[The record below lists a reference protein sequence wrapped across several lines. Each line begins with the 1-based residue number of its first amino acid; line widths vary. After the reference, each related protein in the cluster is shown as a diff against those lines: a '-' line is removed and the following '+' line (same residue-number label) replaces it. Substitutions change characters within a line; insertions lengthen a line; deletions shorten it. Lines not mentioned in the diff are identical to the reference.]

1 MLPYWSCLAR
11 GFSNL
16 LLNRSSGS
24 SILYRTA
31 QIIRC
36 FCWTYMVFCVCSH
49 FQISVWKFRF
59 SELPIACLD
68 LGKKKG
74 GGGMGRS
81 GESLDSSSV
90 LCKQL
95 YQLVGS
101 ENPNM
106 AKAGRDLWVHL
117 TQPLLESW
125 HPEHSARPMS
135 RRLLK
140 ASKEETPQPP
150 WAACA
155 SDVTHT
161 IKESFPCPSLCSL
174 LLV

>member
-68 LGKKKG
+68 LGKKRGEG
-74 GGGMGRS
+74 GW
-81 GESLDSSSV
+81 GEVGNPLILLQFFVSSFTSWLD
-90 LCKQL
+90 QRI
-95 YQLVGS
+95 
-101 ENPNM
+101 PT
-106 AKAGRDLWVHL
+106 W
-117 TQPLLESW
+117 
-125 HPEHSARPMS
+125 
-135 RRLLK
+135 RRLAGTSGSIWPNLC
-140 ASKEETPQPP
+140 SSRDTQSTVPG
-150 WAACA
+150 
-155 SDVTHT
+155 
-161 IKESFPCPSLCSL
+161 PCPGGSWKPPRRRPHSPRGQP
-174 LLV
+174 VPAMSPTQ